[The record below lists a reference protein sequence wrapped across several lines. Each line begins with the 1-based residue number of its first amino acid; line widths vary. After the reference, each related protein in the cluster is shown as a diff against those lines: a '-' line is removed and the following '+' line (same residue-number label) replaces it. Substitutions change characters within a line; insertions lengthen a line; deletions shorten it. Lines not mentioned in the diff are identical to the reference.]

1 MKEKEILKLVGAA
14 TELDE
19 LDAAVAG
26 RRPGQAQ
33 VPQRAKAPVRWWTI
47 GVPVAAA
54 AILLLVF
61 IRPGKLAITEFT
73 VTAPAVRTPRELA
86 GGEPGERDAETR
98 LSITL
103 GLNRR
108 AYIRIILIDERHERW
123 LMPFDVD
130 EGKYVGL
137 VNGTVSFRVSPYPK
151 SEDPRG
157 PARAEIAMVVASLEP
172 APTPDELLEAIPDP
186 VLSAEGKDQALYDEL
201 NRIRAAL
208 ESRFDCLAQFARVP
222 K

>member
-1 MKEKEILKLVGAA
+1 MAVINANGRGRFLVEEKEILELVGAA

-26 RRPGQAQ
+26 RRAGQAH
-33 VPQRAKAPVRWWTI
+33 VPQRAKPSVRWWTI

-54 AILLLVF
+54 AILFLVF
-61 IRPGKLAITEFT
+61 IRPGKLAIREFT
-73 VTAPAVRTPRELA
+73 VTLPAVRA
-86 GGEPGERDAETR
+86 AETE

-103 GLNRR
+103 ELNRP
-108 AYIRIILIDERHERW
+108 AYIRFVLIDERRERW

-151 SEDPRG
+151 SDDPRG

-186 VLSAEGKDQALYDEL
+186 VIPAEGKDQALYDEL
-201 NRIRAAL
+201 SRIRAAL
-208 ESRFDCLAQFARVP
+208 EGRFDCLVQFARVP